1 MSKYE
6 IVNKEN
12 FAIHIGADVIN
23 NEDNIRKL
31 MTFESLIELLNAK
44 DKALELCCKALNK
57 ELGNNK
63 CKYCSYEFLN
73 DDYFGSCDCDEQFE
87 TERTM
92 RYFED
97 KVKEVE

>member
-1 MSKYE
+1 M
-6 IVNKEN
+6 
-12 FAIHIGADVIN
+12 D
-23 NEDNIRKL
+23 
-31 MTFESLIELLNAK
+31 NAK

-63 CKYCSYEFLN
+63 CKYCCYEFLN